1 MARAALATPLL
12 PGEVIPARAS
22 RHLET
27 RAKAVALFAR
37 RGFAQVG
44 LRELAGH
51 LGIQAG
57 SIYNHIES
65 KEALLFEL
73 IESLYLDLLDI
84 VIPPVRA
91 SRSAQRRLDE
101 LIAAHL
107 DLHRDKGD
115 FFRVA
120 EHEFHCLEASHQA
133 VVLVLRRRYESHL
146 IKLLTPLGLSP
157 DETLALTTVRTF
169 LCLLNNLPAWTDEAG
184 LEPGTYRAL
193 MHDIAL
199 GAVKGALAHKGP
211 GPR

>member
-1 MARAALATPLL
+1 MARAVLAMPAM
-12 PGEVIPARAS
+12 PGEEIRARPS

-73 IESLYLDLLDI
+73 IESLYLDLLGI
-84 VIPPVRA
+84 VTPPLRT
-91 SRSAQRRLDE
+91 SRSAEKRLNE

-120 EHEFHCLEASHQA
+120 EHEFHCLEATHQA
-133 VVLVLRRRYESHL
+133 TVLVLRRRYESHL
-146 IKLLTPLGLSP
+146 VKLLTPLGLSS

-184 LEPGTYRAL
+184 LEPGGYRAL
-193 MHDIAL
+193 MHNIAL
-199 GAVKGALAHKGP
+199 GAVKGALTHKSP
-211 GPR
+211 NPN